1 MIDIYDLAY
10 ELYVEDINKYKYEK
24 IHTKEFFFAYRDHSD
39 YIDYFTEAYKI
50 IYTGRIN
57 KINKLKDKIHARQ
70 KINK

>member
-24 IHTKEFFFAYRDHSD
+24 THTKEFFLAYRDHSD
-39 YIDYFTEAYKI
+39 YVYYFTEAYKI